1 MEIDINEVL
10 LALGKEYVVR
20 AKVEK
25 LEENA
30 RLKMEHLYEEN
41 ARLKGEVSGL
51 RAEMED
57 IDSELEDILN
67 DMDPK

>member
-25 LEENA
+25 L
-30 RLKMEHLYEEN
+30 MEHLYEEN

-67 DMDPK
+67 NMDPK